1 MAIRAALGAG
11 RIRLIGQAL
20 TESLLLAMMGALAG
34 TVLAFASVRLFRVL
48 GTNLPR
54 IDLGARATFPRL
66 AVGSRRLRAAD
77 CVRQRREP
85 AARARGLIAALAP
98 MPSAIVASTMAVNAG
113 RRTRPRTA

>member
-98 MPSAIVASTMAVNAG
+98 MPTASVSTATAVKPGFFANPRSA
-113 RRTRPRTA
+113 